1 MNGSSAICHRSKLRV
16 VLMFAALSALSSVS
30 EAQFTQISG
39 GANHT
44 CAVTESGGARCWG
57 GNADGQ
63 LGNGAYG
70 RSSLTPTNVLGLTSG
85 VRAIATGN
93 GHSCALT
100 VNGGVKCWGGNV
112 WGQLG
117 TNTVADS
124 SNRPVDVLGLSS
136 GVTSIAANDNF
147 TCAAM
152 EAGGVKCWGN
162 NRSGQLGS
170 ASDVYA
176 SRVPLDVQGLST
188 RIATV
193 ALGQNHACAL
203 TIAGGIKCW
212 GINFSGQLGS
222 NTSSA
227 AAPVDVIGAASGM
240 SSVSAGKE
248 HTCAVTITGVVKCW
262 GQNGNGQVG
271 DGTQSSAIFVPV
283 IVNGLGGGTVSVA
296 AGGSH
301 TCALSASGEVKC
313 WGYGYGGSASTA
325 VPTNVAGLAS
335 RVKSISAG
343 FEHTCAVT
351 ETGDAKCWGFN
362 SDGALGNNSNK
373 SSETPVLVVTL
384 PLNLTPAPNA
394 IVAEY
399 YYAALGYFF
408 MTSRDS
414 DKSVLDQSA
423 GWSRTSNSFYVLSN
437 HETGTSP
444 INRFYFDQIARNKSR
459 GSHFYTLLPD
469 EVASVQALNP
479 TNQPAAG
486 KPVNEGIDSY
496 AYLPTASGAC
506 APGQVSVS
514 RLFRG
519 NTRFPD
525 DPNHRFTTSDADYNS
540 FIALGWNGEGIKF
553 CVPQ

>member
-1 MNGSSAICHRSKLRV
+1 MNVLILGFRLSKLRV
-16 VLMFAALSALSSVS
+16 VLMVAAFSVLSSFS
-30 EAQFTQISG
+30 NAQISQISG
-39 GANHT
+39 GSNHT

-57 GNADGQ
+57 GNTGGQ

-70 RSSLTPTNVLGLTSG
+70 RSSLTPTNVVGLTSG
-85 VRAIATGN
+85 VSAIATGN

-100 VNGGVKCWGGNV
+100 VSGGVKCWGENV

-117 TNTVADS
+117 NNSMVDS

-136 GVTSIAANDNF
+136 GVTKIAANDNF
-147 TCAAM
+147 TCAVM
-152 EAGGVKCWGN
+152 NAGGIKCWGN

-227 AAPVDVIGAASGM
+227 AAPVDVIGATSGM
-240 SSVSAGKE
+240 SSVSAGTE
-248 HTCAVTITGVVKCW
+248 HTCAVTINGVVKCW

-271 DGTQSSAIFVPV
+271 DGTQSNAIFVPV
-283 IVNGLGGGTVSVA
+283 IVNGLGSGTVSVA

-301 TCALSASGEVKC
+301 TCALSVSGGVKC
-313 WGYGYGGSASTA
+313 WGYVYGSSVSTV
-325 VPTNVAGLAS
+325 VPTNVADLESGA
-335 RVKSISAG
+335 KSIAAG
-343 FEHTCAVT
+343 YEHTCAVI

-394 IVAEY
+394 IMAEY

-414 DKSVLDQSA
+414 DKSVLDRSA

-444 INRFYFDQIARNKSR
+444 ITRFYFDQVARNKSR

-469 EVASVQALNP
+469 EVAAVQALNP
-479 TNQPAAG
+479 TNQPAPG

-496 AYLPTASGAC
+496 AYLPTASGNC
-506 APGQVSVS
+506 APGQVPVY

-519 NTRFPD
+519 NARFPD
-525 DPNHRFTTSDADYNS
+525 DPNHRFTTELSTYNS
-540 FIALGWNGEGIKF
+540 FVALSWDGEAVKF